1 MSARS
6 AKKSDDFFGL
16 KIFRLEFYKS
26 SIWATLPVMKTILV
40 LGAGRS
46 SSSLIAYLLDV
57 AAQFSWRVIVG
68 DFSMEA
74 AKVRIGNSSIGTAI
88 VFDIEQEENSR
99 NTIASADM
107 VISLL
112 PPHLHPTVARH
123 CLKLGKHLITASY
136 VSEEMKSM
144 DEEALSKSLLFL
156 NECGLDPGIDHMSA
170 MQIIDNIHNQGGK
183 VISFESFAG
192 GLIAPETEP
201 ENPWR
206 YKFTWNPRNVV
217 TAGQNT
223 AKFLYEGKVKYIPY
237 QQLFKRISHV
247 SVPGYGAFEGYA
259 NRDSLKYIETY
270 RLESIQTMLRG
281 TLRNY
286 GFCPAWDVLV
296 QLGCCDD
303 SYIIEGVDSMTHHDF
318 LNVFVDGSNLEATED
333 KIIRQFALKADGS
346 EMNRLT
352 WSGFFTD
359 EKVGLVKG
367 TPAQILE
374 HILNKRWM
382 LAPQDKDMI
391 VMIHRFVANFKGR
404 SKTIQSSL
412 VVKGENSIHTAMAKT
427 VGLPMGIAAK
437 LLMLGKIKTR
447 GVVIPTEAEFY
458 KPILNELNTL
468 GVEMMEH

>member
-1 MSARS
+1 
-6 AKKSDDFFGL
+6 
-16 KIFRLEFYKS
+16 
-26 SIWATLPVMKTILV
+26 MKTILV

-46 SSSLIAYLLDV
+46 SSSLIAYLMDV
-57 AAQFSWRVIVG
+57 AAQFSWKVIVG
-68 DFSMEA
+68 DFSLEA
-74 AKVRIGNSSIGTAI
+74 AKVRIGNSSTGTAM

-99 NTIASADM
+99 NTIALADM

-112 PPHLHPTVARH
+112 PPHFHPTVARH

-136 VSEEMKSM
+136 VADEMKSL
-144 DEEALSKSLLFL
+144 DEEARSKNLLFL

-170 MQIIDNIHNQGGK
+170 MQIIDNIHEQGGK
-183 VISFESFAG
+183 VISFESFTG
-192 GLIAPETEP
+192 GLIAPETDP

-217 TAGQNT
+217 TAGQGT
-223 AKFLYEGKVKYIPY
+223 AKFLSEGKIKYIPY

-259 NRDSLKYIETY
+259 NRDSLKYIDTY
-270 RLESIQTMLRG
+270 HLKGIQTMLRG
-281 TLRNY
+281 TLRHY
-286 GFCPAWDVLV
+286 GFCPTWDVLV

-303 SYIIEGVDSMTHHDF
+303 SYIIEGVDSMTHRDF
-318 LNVFVDGSNLEATED
+318 LNVFVDGSKLEATED
-333 KIIRQFALKADGS
+333 KIIRQFGLKVDGP

-359 EKVGLVKG
+359 EKVGLAKG
-367 TPAQILE
+367 TPAQVLE
-374 HILNKRWM
+374 HILTKRWS
-382 LAPQDKDMI
+382 LASQDKDMI
-391 VMIHRFVANFKGR
+391 VMIHRFVADFRGK

-412 VVKGENSIHTAMAKT
+412 VVKGENSVHTAMAKT

-437 LLMLGKIKTR
+437 LLLLDKIKTR

-458 KPILNELNTL
+458 KPILDELKTL
-468 GVEMMEH
+468 GVEMLEH